1 MKNEKIMKSLISKTN
16 EAPSGAVWGALILL
30 MVCTTACQQEE
41 VAPVEQEAYT
51 HSLAM
56 KFRGDVQLFDGGS
69 FTRGFVGTVWEWQ
82 TEDVVIL
89 QFKSGNS
96 LIPGYA
102 VYKGNDSWEAFFN
115 GELEGTGDCAIYLF
129 EGVKA
134 SEQNTIALT
143 DAIAIYA
150 DLAASYAV
158 EKGEIILSGRL
169 SPQTSRMRLAGEKG
183 VTVQVNGI
191 KCCTAYNMESNSF
204 VYSTDGV
211 TRTVGN
217 DGYTPYIYGTF
228 ADESS
233 RELLLSNSADDVQY
247 QKNFPNS
254 VMKVGESGFVRIPTS
269 QDYKGWSMIMNV
281 AEKEYA
287 VSGNG
292 KNVTFK
298 MKRVE
303 GGTFTM
309 GYINDESSIAG
320 AHTVTLSKAYYIGE
334 TEVTQGLWQAV
345 TGQTPTTDGTQWSEA
360 AGLGVEYPAYYVS
373 YEDCLLFLEK
383 LNTLTGR
390 RFRLPTEAEW
400 EFAAKG
406 GVQTQKF
413 IYAGSNQVEDVAWY
427 KANSGNKTHAV
438 KGLSANELGLYD
450 MSGNVS
456 EWCSDWF
463 ADYDGED
470 ATDPI
475 GPSTGTMKMNRGGS
489 WFDSYCRTANR
500 TIYSPTTRSNTI
512 GFRLALSSIQQ

>member
-1 MKNEKIMKSLISKTN
+1 MKSLISKTN

-41 VAPVEQEAYT
+41 VAPVEQETYT

-56 KFRGDVQLFDGGS
+56 KFRGDVQLFDGS
-69 FTRGFVGTVWEWQ
+69 SITRGFVGTVWEWQ

-96 LIPGYA
+96 LVPGYA

-134 SEQNTIALT
+134 SGQNTIALT

-191 KCCTAYNMESNSF
+191 KHCMAYNMESNSF
-204 VYSTDGV
+204 VYSTDEV
-211 TRTVGN
+211 SRTVET
-217 DGYTPYIYGTF
+217 DGYIPYIYGTF
-228 ADESS
+228 ADEST
-233 RELLLSNSADDVQY
+233 RELLLSSSADDVQY
-247 QKNFPNS
+247 QKNFPKS
-254 VMKVGESGFVRIPTS
+254 VMKVGESGFVRIPTI
-269 QDYKGWSMIMNV
+269 QDYKGWSMIMNEP
-281 AEKEYA
+281 EKEYV
-287 VSGNG
+287 VSVNG
-292 KNVTFK
+292 KDVTFK
-298 MKRVE
+298 MKLVE
-303 GGTFTM
+303 AGTFNM
-309 GYINDESSIAG
+309 GDYNDESSPNT
-320 AHTVTLSKAYYIGE
+320 HVVTLSKAYYIGE
-334 TEVTQGLWQAV
+334 TEVTQGLWLAV
-345 TGQTPTTDGTQWSEA
+345 TGQTPITDGTQWSEDT
-360 AGLGVEYPAYYVS
+360 GLGAEFPAYYVS
-373 YEDCLLFLEK
+373 YEDCLQFLEK
-383 LNTLTGR
+383 LSVLTGR
-390 RFRLPTEAEW
+390 KFRLPTEAEW

-413 IYAGSNQVEDVAWY
+413 IYAGSNQVENVAWY
-427 KANSGNKTHAV
+427 KANSENKTHVV
-438 KGLSANELGLYD
+438 KGLAANELGLYD

-470 ATDPI
+470 ATDPA
-475 GPSTGTMKMNRGGS
+475 GPTTGTMKMNRGGS
-489 WFDSYCRTANR
+489 WFNTDSYCRTANR